1 MPGGWRRSKAA
12 ARPVSWRQEAPAARE
27 KTILHTT
34 FDATLAAVRKELT
47 LRGLILGV
55 LITLLFTAANV
66 YFGLKAGLTFATSI
80 PAAVISMGVLCGF
93 KGATIQENNIVQ
105 TVASAA
111 GTLSAIIFVLPGLI
125 MIGWWT
131 GFPYWT
137 SFTICALGGILGVM
151 YSIPLRRAL
160 VTNSD
165 LPYPEGVACAEV
177 LKVGARG
184 AAGQSGDDAAASRA
198 GLLAIVLGSLSSAAF
213 AVVVATQVFASDL
226 YSYFRIG
233 ARNSVSGYDFS
244 LSFAL
249 LAVGHL
255 VGLWTGLA
263 MFAGVLVAW
272 AGAVPILTSASAV
285 AGSVEHLATSTWS
298 HQVRFIGAGAIGIA
312 ALWSLIKLIRPVA
325 RGLASAMAAARVRKA
340 GLAATLPRTEQDIP
354 IGWVA
359 LITAACLVPI
369 AWLLGSLAT
378 SSGLGA
384 QLWLLVLG
392 GVAYIALMSFFVAA
406 VCGYMAGLIGASN
419 SPLSGVGILVV
430 IGAALL
436 LALAAKPLLPAA
448 AGPALVAFALFV
460 TAVVFAAATIS
471 NDNLQDLKTGQL
483 VDATPWRQQAALLV
497 GVLAGATVI
506 PPVLGLLQKAYGF
519 AGSPGVDSVHALS
532 APQAALISALAQG
545 VLQGNLDWQLIG
557 VGILVG
563 LASIVIDELLKRFS
577 TASLPPLGVG
587 MGIYLPMSTTL
598 MIVVGAIVGWCYE
611 RRAERTADPSRS
623 KQLGVLLAS
632 GLIVGESLVGVLLA
646 AIVVFSG
653 KDEPLALVG
662 PGFAD
667 AALWVGGAAFIGS
680 VAALYAWLN
689 AQSGAAPRGGAAR
702 A

>member
-1 MPGGWRRSKAA
+1 M
-12 ARPVSWRQEAPAARE
+12 
-27 KTILHTT
+27 TL
-34 FDATLAAVRKELT
+34 DATIAAVRKELT
-47 LRGLILGV
+47 LRGLILGI

-80 PAAVISMGVLCGF
+80 PAAVISMGVLRGF
-93 KGATIQENNIVQ
+93 KGSTIQENNIVQ
-105 TVASAA
+105 TVASSA
-111 GTLSAIIFVLPGLI
+111 GTLSSIIFVLPGLV

-184 AAGQSGDDAAASRA
+184 ADGQSADNAAASRA
-198 GLLAIVLGSLSSAAF
+198 GLLAIVIGSVSSAAF
-213 AVVVATQVFASDL
+213 AIVVATQVFASDVA
-226 YSYFRIG
+226 SYFRVG
-233 ARNSVSGYDFS
+233 TKGSVSGYDFS

-272 AGAVPILTSASAV
+272 AAAVPYLTSLAA
-285 AGSVEHLATSTWS
+285 AGTGSIEHLATSTWS

-312 ALWSLIKLIRPVA
+312 ALWSLIKLVKPVA
-325 RGLASAMAAARVRKA
+325 GGLASAMAASRVRKA

-354 IGWVA
+354 IGFVA
-359 LITAACLVPI
+359 LITAVCLVPI
-369 AWLLGSLAT
+369 AWLLGSVA
-378 SSGLGA
+378 SGSGLGGE
-384 QLWLLVLG
+384 LWLLVLG

-436 LALAAKPLLPAA
+436 LALGAKPLLPASA
-448 AGPALVAFALFV
+448 SPALVAYALFV
-460 TAVVFAAATIS
+460 TAVIFAAATIS

-497 GVLAGATVI
+497 GVLAGAAVI

-519 AGSPGVDSVHALS
+519 AGTPGVDSAHALS

-545 VLQGNLDWQLIG
+545 VLQGNLNWQLIG

-563 LASIVIDELLKRFS
+563 LVSIVIDEVLKRAS

-598 MIVVGAIVGWCYE
+598 IIVVGAVVGWFFE
-611 RRAERTADPSRS
+611 RRADRTANPART

-632 GLIVGESLVGVLLA
+632 GMIVGESLIGVLLA

-653 KDEPLALVG
+653 KDDPLALVG

-667 AALWVGGAAFIGS
+667 AAIWVGGAAF
-680 VAALYAWLN
+680 VASLVALYGWVN
-689 AQSGAAPRGGAAR
+689 RQSGPAPRGGAAPV
-702 A
+702 